1 MPGID
6 GRIETNIR
14 KCYPWSRDYNFS

>member
-14 KCYPWSRDYNFS
+14 KCYP